1 MTPKQAAAFLA
12 KENKFLTE
20 ACNKGLKDGF
30 EPLIEWYQLVYS
42 SSRHL
47 SHLISEE
54 IEESPNALSLVMN
67 TLKCGITS
75 KSDAIMEWTVK
86 LLSKMAFDFSSLNL
100 QTQAWEWFTEGD
112 PSFLNL
118 VFELFQKDTDLFS
131 QI

>member
-1 MTPKQAAAFLA
+1 MSQALKLTPKQAAAFLA

-20 ACNKGLKDGF
+20 ACNKGLKDGY

-67 TLKCGITS
+67 TLK
-75 KSDAIMEWTVK
+75 
-86 LLSKMAFDFSSLNL
+86 
-100 QTQAWEWFTEGD
+100 
-112 PSFLNL
+112 
-118 VFELFQKDTDLFS
+118 
-131 QI
+131 